1 MKSEIL
7 TLAILTWFTFCNAQT
22 PMGDIPDEVVYG
34 KLRFK
39 INTGY
44 VSATIGP
51 SSFLSKPLNFTL
63 LNYGIDYRRPRDK
76 EDDKYD
82 FYNFGLYSWG
92 TNRYFRTYSLHAGY
106 GKRKPRRYSNLCYS
120 FGISYSFGWLPV
132 NGKKDTLLYNRNPGI
147 FAEFEY
153 VYKPYY
159 DVGVG
164 PKVFINYDLS
174 YPTYGV
180 GISLYFSNSYK
191 GKSRNINDS
200 QQ

>member
-1 MKSEIL
+1 
-7 TLAILTWFTFCNAQT
+7 
-22 PMGDIPDEVVYG
+22 MGDIPDEVVYG

-44 VSATIGP
+44 ISATIGP
-51 SSFLSKPLNFTL
+51 SSFLSKPIDFPL

-76 EDDKYD
+76 ED
-82 FYNFGLYSWG
+82 
-92 TNRYFRTYSLHAGY
+92 AGY
-106 GKRKPRRYSNLCYS
+106 GKRKPKRYSNLSYS
-120 FGISYSFGWLPV
+120 LGISYSFGWLPV
-132 NGKKDTLLYNRNPGI
+132 DGKKDTLLYNRNPGV

-159 DVGVG
+159 DIGIG